1 MGVNDQEQLKICSR
15 DHSQTESGKI
25 NGMERF
31 IPVTVD
37 KRYRNGEIHVLIV
50 GLGNPGKQY
59 EHTRHNIG
67 FDVMDALA
75 ENIISVS
82 VKKT

>member
-1 MGVNDQEQLKICSR
+1 MTRSSEICSR

-37 KRYRNGEIHVLIV
+37 KRYRNGEIHV
-50 GLGNPGKQY
+50 
-59 EHTRHNIG
+59 
-67 FDVMDALA
+67 FDRRARKSGETV
-75 ENIISVS
+75 
-82 VKKT
+82 

>member
-1 MGVNDQEQLKICSR
+1 MGVNDQEQLKSAG

-37 KRYRNGEIHVLIV
+37 KRYRNGEIHV
-50 GLGNPGKQY
+50 
-59 EHTRHNIG
+59 
-67 FDVMDALA
+67 FDRRARKSGETV
-75 ENIISVS
+75 
-82 VKKT
+82 